1 MKNMYAVKCLYKYS
15 FYTQN
20 KVLIEDIMPGWEE
33 RIILIKAEN
42 INDADNKSEVFAKE
56 YVKEYVNV
64 DNQIVRVELYEIL
77 DIFDIFDIFDIHKN
91 SNLEIYSKM
100 FSANQKDVEN
110 ILEIMYSVNER

>member
-1 MKNMYAVKCLYKYS
+1 MKNTYAVKCLYKYS

-42 INDADNKSEVFAKE
+42 MDDADNKSEVFARE
-56 YVKEYVNV
+56 YEKEYVNV
-64 DNQIVRVELYEIL
+64 DNQIVRVELYEI
-77 DIFDIFDIFDIHKN
+77 FDIFDIHKN
-91 SNLEIYSKM
+91 SNVEIYSKM

>member
-1 MKNMYAVKCLYKYS
+1 MKNTYAVKCLYKYS

-56 YVKEYVNV
+56 YEKEYVNV

-77 DIFDIFDIFDIHKN
+77 DIFDIHKN
-91 SNLEIYSKM
+91 SNVEIYSKM